1 MLKNEYELKYRLE
14 ARDYDCLVESMKN
27 YPSEKVVQKNYYYDT
42 YNQDLRK
49 NNITMRVREKNGKA
63 YGTIKRHLGNH
74 TSTEEYFA
82 VTLPRQ
88 ILLYEGQDVYQAGM
102 MQTER
107 TTFRLTESVLLT
119 LDHNTFLG
127 ICDYEL
133 EIECPRNLLLP
144 VDRLMTVV
152 LSFKPQEHSKSE
164 RFFRRW
170 NELRNEPTL
179 EV

>member
-102 MQTER
+102 IREG
-107 TTFRLTESVLLT
+107 VLLSVRIGREIRIPKT
-119 LDHNTFLG
+119 
-127 ICDYEL
+127 EL
-133 EIECPRNLLLP
+133 IAYIRGN
-144 VDRLMTVV
+144 R
-152 LSFKPQEHSKSE
+152 
-164 RFFRRW
+164 
-170 NELRNEPTL
+170 
-179 EV
+179 